1 MRARVVVFPIRGRA
15 WVFSRSLELPAA
27 AAITSASAAESA
39 APPPPPTLKVLWEKV
54 SARGRK
60 PQERAEAVVDFVAD
74 KMNGA
79 WSSLERAPKG
89 TFKSK
94 IHSLGLRLLSQV
106 KPSEIFL
113 KSVSKD
119 ITKVEITYPVSL
131 NPRLVRRR
139 LRHIALRGA
148 ALHRK
153 YLYGSVFLLPVS
165 SVFTVLPLP
174 NIPFFWILFRAY
186 SHWRA
191 LKGSERLVHLV
202 SDSPTS
208 WNLLLGNEKE
218 NGSKED
224 SNNHRKSATIS
235 PPWVFDPS
243 EDLERL
249 LRSGESSKDGVD
261 YCRVSRVCEAY
272 TLDKKHVLKYID
284 FLK

>member
-27 AAITSASAAESA
+27 AITSASAAESA
-39 APPPPPTLKVLWEKV
+39 APPPPPAAAHIE
-54 SARGRK
+54 G
-60 PQERAEAVVDFVAD
+60 AVGEG

-131 NPRLVRRR
+131 NPHLVRRR
-139 LRHIALRGA
+139 LRHMAMRGA

-224 SNNHRKSATIS
+224 SNNHHKSATIS

-249 LRSGESSKDGVD
+249 LRSGECSKDGVD